1 MSHTKCVAC
10 RTRLY
15 SPVAPAEMVGEL
27 CPGCGAL
34 LEPVNSLEEI
44 VGYRR
49 ITRREDTLEG
59 GSSALA
65 QAVALQL
72 PPL

>member
-1 MSHTKCVAC
+1 
-10 RTRLY
+10 
-15 SPVAPAEMVGEL
+15 MVGEL

-59 GSSALA
+59 GSGALA